1 MNRTILYLLTLF
13 ILVIL
18 SCGGNVQ
25 KSAYTGVLEG
35 KTIHLPALTGGKIIE
50 LFADE
55 GEEVASGDTLAV
67 IDTTELSL
75 QLKQLEASLEELEVR
90 EEIAGTNLDRAK
102 VDLDYIQKKEKR
114 IEALY
119 EKQATAQQNLDDLRN
134 QLQKVESAHKAAGQE
149 VRSLLARKKQLK
161 SQIEITQK
169 RITDATITSPVSGII
184 ATRYYETGEAV
195 LSMQPV
201 FELVHIQKLEVKIYI
216 SEEKLPQVRYGQK
229 VKIRIDG
236 LKEEMEGSISWI
248 SPKAE
253 FTPKNILTP
262 ETRTSLVYAVRII
275 VSNPERVLKH
285 GMPVEVIL

>member
-248 SPKAE
+248 NPKAE